1 MSEYLAL
8 KAQIADLQKKAKAL
22 RSEERHAAI
31 LKIRELIQVFDLQ
44 SSELG
49 FSGNARGQ
57 PARKP
62 HIAAGKK
69 LPAKYKDADGNTWT
83 GRGIKPR
90 WLRTALESG
99 QSLEALKIR

>member
-8 KAQIADLQKKAKAL
+8 KAHIAELQKKAEAL
-22 RSEERHAAI
+22 RSEERQAAI
-31 LKIRELIQVFDLQ
+31 LKIRELIHVFDLQ

-49 FSGNARGQ
+49 FSGNVRGQ

-62 HIAAGKK
+62 HSAAGKK

-83 GRGIKPR
+83 GRGIKPL

>member
-49 FSGNARGQ
+49 FSGSARGQ

-62 HIAAGKK
+62 HSAAGKK
-69 LPAKYKDADGNTWT
+69 LPAKYKDADGNSWT

>member
-8 KAQIADLQKKAKAL
+8 KAQIAELQKKAEAL
-22 RSEERHAAI
+22 RSEERKAAI
-31 LKIRELIQVFDLQ
+31 LKIRELIQVFELQ

-49 FSGNARGQ
+49 FPGNVRGK
-57 PARKP
+57 PARKA
-62 HIAAGKK
+62 HSAAGKK

-99 QSLEALKIR
+99 QSLDALKIR